1 MKILI
6 ASPIFAESIEKLN
19 AEHDVIQAFNASA
32 EELTASIPDRHALVF
47 RSGVNITAD
56 IMARA
61 PDLKLLIRAG
71 SGLDNLDLDYVN
83 ENNIELVRVPEPG
96 ARAVAE
102 LGFSLML
109 ALARQIIKADS
120 LLRNGHWAKHELTG
134 YLLQGK
140 TLGIYGAGNIGS
152 LMGRMGHAWNMNV
165 VGCVKNNSEHRSASL
180 QKQHIRLTNVD
191 EVVSSADF
199 LSINVPLNADTR
211 GMIGADTI
219 ARMKPGSFMVN
230 LARGG
235 IVDEQ
240 ALLDA
245 LSSGHLAGAALD
257 VHQEEGEG
265 KVSPLAALGNTILTP
280 HIGAMTIDSQR
291 AIGERVIEIVEQRA

>member
-6 ASPIFAESIEKLN
+6 ASPIVAESIEKLS
-19 AEHDVIQAFNASA
+19 AEHDVIQAFTAPA
-32 EELTASIPDRHALVF
+32 DELAAAIPDREALVF
-47 RSGVNITAD
+47 RSGVDITAD
-56 IMARA
+56 VMARA

-71 SGLDNLDLDYVN
+71 SGLDNLDMDYVN
-83 ENNIELVRVPEPG
+83 ENGIELVRVPEPG

-109 ALARQIIKADS
+109 AMARQIFKADS

-152 LMGRMGHAWNMNV
+152 LMGRMGDAWDMNV
-165 VGCVKNNSEHRSASL
+165 VGCVKNASEHRSASL
-180 QKQHIRLTNVD
+180 QEQHIRLTNVD

-199 LSINVPLNADTR
+199 LSINVPLNDETR

-219 ARMKPGSFMVN
+219 ARMKPGSFLVN

-245 LSSGHLAGAALD
+245 LTSGHLAGAALD

-265 KVSPLAALGNTILTP
+265 KISPLAALSNTILTP

-291 AIGERVIEIVEQRA
+291 AIGERVIEIVGQRS